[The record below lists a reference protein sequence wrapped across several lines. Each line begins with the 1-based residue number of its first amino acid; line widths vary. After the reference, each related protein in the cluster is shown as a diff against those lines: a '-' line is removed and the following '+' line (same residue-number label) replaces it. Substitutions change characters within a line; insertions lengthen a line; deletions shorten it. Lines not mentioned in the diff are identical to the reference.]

1 MPLAKVEWTAPAG
14 TIDGQPSPIHR
25 SVVAGCPFRLQP
37 LPIHALGDL
46 DAAGHKQAS
55 QTVAQFARLGCGL
68 DPTAGLT
75 KQCAGAKSAAIGFE
89 QVIKK
94 GESIMNDLKQ
104 IIGGLVA
111 AVFLSGAMSGFCTT
125 NLIILQPTI
134 LQDGSVHLR
143 WQSETGAIY
152 AVESAEVL
160 SDEGTPFILRED
172 RLVSQ
177 GGETTWL
184 DYGDAA
190 YYPRIYHPFDMP
202 QRFFRVRK
210 MDQSTNAPVSVTI
223 LQPTNTTV
231 NGDVTI
237 EVSVNTTNPV
247 GLIRLFVDGQPVD
260 YEFGVDTFE
269 FSINTTE
276 WINGPRVIHATAELL
291 GESGT
296 TGAPGDPQPEQPEVG
311 ASAPLTLE
319 FDNLIHDF
327 TVVNPFFDPYDP
339 FWPEYQVVYAALAE
353 PCDWTVDIVD
363 ENDAWVTGFAD
374 SGSSIYIEWDGTDFF
389 GTPLP
394 PGFYDYILTA
404 TKQGQSAMMSGGS
417 SSSARKSETRLTSS
431 PQLIEDAEQRAKR
444 IMEINQTRKTGLADE
459 MRNAVGLPDVAHP
472 SLLHGRRSSSRVPW
486 FMRPKP
492 DETAWD
498 DKPVEPV
505 IPPLPPLIKPK
516 ILPPDWEAR
525 VEAHLQM
532 SNNIVATAYKHAAEL
547 EMLRLARK
555 QARAETGVTETR
567 KSGSGNDPQPLYA
580 QASQTTRDPR
590 RETGRTQ
597 MSWFGSVGAMSQG
610 HHPKTNQAAW
620 SYGPLGKANV
630 IAKYFVQQM
639 EKGSSATKFP
649 SWKKTF
655 QITDND
661 VTKQRVVG
669 TGYSGGN
676 IITSNSWFNAR
687 ANMGLLVGHTLE
699 YNPPGWPAG
708 TFGPLAAY
716 PLYNTANPDGYTW
729 IPDGE
734 MRFGSP
740 YLKWMAY
747 YGCNVLTR
755 SRWFG
760 GAKDH
765 FIWPLNP
772 SLNLYLAT
780 GSTIYM
786 YDEMGRLW
794 AKGMQGELNG
804 TPMTIASAW
813 VEAGRRAHEA
823 ENVSRQK
830 RGIALIGFTIRMSY
844 LYWDARQE
852 GGAYTIQDRL
862 KPFQANF
869 SLAGRS
875 YENLEY
881 DDPAVLTP

>member
-1 MPLAKVEWTAPAG
+1 MKNLAK
-14 TIDGQPSPIHR
+14 TIST
-25 SVVAGCPFRLQP
+25 L
-37 LPIHALGDL
+37 
-46 DAAGHKQAS
+46 
-55 QTVAQFARLGCGL
+55 
-68 DPTAGLT
+68 
-75 KQCAGAKSAAIGFE
+75 
-89 QVIKK
+89 
-94 GESIMNDLKQ
+94 
-104 IIGGLVA
+104 A
-111 AVFLSGAMSGFCTT
+111 AVVFLCGVTSGFCTT
-125 NLIILQPTI
+125 NLILLQPTVF
-134 LQDGSVHLR
+134 QDGSIQLK
-143 WQSETGAIY
+143 WQSETGAVY
-152 AVESAEVL
+152 SVESAGVL
-160 SDEGTPFILRED
+160 SDEGTPFITRDD

-177 GGETTWL
+177 GAVTTWL

-190 YYPRIYHPFDMP
+190 DYPRILHPSDRP
-202 QRFFRVRK
+202 HRFYRVRK
-210 MDQSTNAPVSVTI
+210 VNQATNAPVSVSI
-223 LQPTNTTV
+223 LQPTNSSVFGDITV
-231 NGDVTI
+231 
-237 EVSVNTTNPV
+237 EVSVNTTNAV
-247 GLIRLFVDGQPVD
+247 GLMRLFVDGQSVD

-276 WINGPRVIHATAELL
+276 WINGPHVIHATAELL
-291 GESGT
+291 GQSGT
-296 TGAPGDPQPEQPEVG
+296 TGEPEVEQPEVG

-327 TVVNPFFDPYDP
+327 TVVTPYFDPYDP
-339 FWPEYQVVYAALAE
+339 VFPEIQVVYAALAE

-363 ENDAWVTGFAD
+363 ENDTWVTGFTN
-374 SGSSIYIEWDGTDFF
+374 SGSSIYIEWDGTDLF

-404 TKQGQSAMMSGGS
+404 TKQGQSAMISGGGSGSEMIS
-417 SSSARKSETRLTSS
+417 SEKVGIRLTSS
-431 PQLIEDAEQRAKR
+431 PQLIADSVERAKR
-444 IMEINQTRKTGLADE
+444 ITELNQVRKPGLSDELRALRPPELADSFE
-459 MRNAVGLPDVAHP
+459 RSTS
-472 SLLHGRRSSSRVPW
+472 SLNLRVPW

-492 DETAWD
+492 DASAWE

-505 IPPLPPLIKPK
+505 IPPIPPLIKPK

-525 VEAHLQM
+525 VEAHIQM
-532 SNNIVATAYKHAAEL
+532 SNNIVATAYEQAEKL
-547 EMLRLARK
+547 EVLRLERK
-555 QARAETGVTETR
+555 KAQAESLAVATEENGN
-567 KSGSGNDPQPLYA
+567 GSDPQPLYA

-597 MSWFGSVGAMSQG
+597 MSWFGSVGVMSQG

-649 SWKKTF
+649 SWKKSF
-655 QITDND
+655 LLTDDQVRKTN
-661 VTKQRVVG
+661 VVG
-669 TGYSGGN
+669 TGYSSGN
-676 IITSNSWFNAR
+676 ITTSNSWFNTR

-716 PLYNTANPDGYTW
+716 PLYNTANPGGYTW

-813 VEAGRRAHEA
+813 VEAGKRAHEA
-823 ENVSRQK
+823 ENASRQK

-869 SLAGRS
+869 SLTGRS

-881 DDPAVLTP
+881 DDPVVLP